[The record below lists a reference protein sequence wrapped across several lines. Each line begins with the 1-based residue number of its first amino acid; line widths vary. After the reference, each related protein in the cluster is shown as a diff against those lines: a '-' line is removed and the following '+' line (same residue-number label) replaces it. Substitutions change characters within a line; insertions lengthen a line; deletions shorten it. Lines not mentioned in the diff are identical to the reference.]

1 MIELALVLVP
11 LMALMLAIAD
21 FAMPIFLH
29 GTFMTAV
36 REGCRFGITYQT
48 SYNGMN
54 YSTQTAAIKAVVQAN
69 AMGFLSSGAASN
81 LIFVR
86 YFSPVSPFGEVTGA
100 GANASG
106 NILQVSVEGYN
117 WSWMAP
123 IWRTATPLS
132 VAAITL
138 DRLETLPPGATVP
151 AP

>member
-1 MIELALVLVP
+1 MVELALVFLP
-11 LMALMLAIAD
+11 LMALTLAIVD

-48 SYNGMN
+48 SYNGVS
-54 YSTQTAAIKAVVQAN
+54 YGTQTGAIKAVVQAN
-69 AMGFLSSGAASN
+69 AMGFLSSAAASN

-86 YFSPVSPFGEVTGA
+86 YFSPVSPFGQVTGA

-117 WSWMAP
+117 WSWIAP
-123 IWRTATPLS
+123 IWRTTTPLS
-132 VAAITL
+132 VTAITS
-138 DRLETLPPGATVP
+138 DRLEVLPPGATAP